1 MKRIFDLFFA
11 FLGIMLL
18 LPIYLLITIFI
29 KLDSKGEILYKQ
41 ERIGKDGIHFYVFKF
56 RTMIPNAFSKGA
68 LTVGSRD
75 PRVTNVGYYLR
86 KYKLDELPQLF
97 NVLIGDMS
105 FVGPRPEVK
114 KYTDLYNEN
123 QRVVLS
129 VKPGITDYASI
140 KYRNENDLLAQSSD
154 PEKLYIEEIMP
165 EKLNLNLKYINDKF
179 GHLKGDQMIQETVQI
194 IKRTVRSN
202 DLVARLGG
210 DEFGILNI
218 ETNLE
223 NTQKLANRIS
233 ESLKQ
238 AGINAAIGVAARQ
251 PGTDLQQTVVEADK
265 QMYRHKRQ
273 IKDMSQ

>member
-41 ERIGKDGIHFYVFKF
+41 ERIGKDGIPFYVLKF
-56 RTMIPNAFSKGA
+56 RTMVPDAFSKGA

-75 PRVTNVGYYLR
+75 PRVTGVGFYLR

-97 NVLIGDMS
+97 NVFFGEMS

-123 QRVVLS
+123 QRLVLS

-165 EKLNLNLKYINDKF
+165 EKLNLNLKYINDNNVFKDI
-179 GHLKGDQMIQETVQI
+179 KI
-194 IKRTVRSN
+194 I
-202 DLVARLGG
+202 
-210 DEFGILNI
+210 I
-218 ETNLE
+218 
-223 NTQKLANRIS
+223 NTFYTIVK
-233 ESLKQ
+233 
-238 AGINAAIGVAARQ
+238 
-251 PGTDLQQTVVEADK
+251 
-265 QMYRHKRQ
+265 H
-273 IKDMSQ
+273 

>member
-18 LPIYLLITIFI
+18 LPIYLLIAIFI

-41 ERIGKDGIHFYVFKF
+41 ERIGKDGIPFYVLKF
-56 RTMIPNAFSKGA
+56 RTMVPDAFSKGA

-75 PRVTNVGYYLR
+75 PRVTGVGFYLR

-97 NVLIGDMS
+97 NVFFGEMS

-154 PEKLYIEEIMP
+154 PERLYIEEIMP
-165 EKLNLNLKYINDKF
+165 EKLNLNLKYINDNNVFKDI
-179 GHLKGDQMIQETVQI
+179 KI
-194 IKRTVRSN
+194 I
-202 DLVARLGG
+202 
-210 DEFGILNI
+210 I
-218 ETNLE
+218 
-223 NTQKLANRIS
+223 NTFYTIVK
-233 ESLKQ
+233 
-238 AGINAAIGVAARQ
+238 
-251 PGTDLQQTVVEADK
+251 
-265 QMYRHKRQ
+265 H
-273 IKDMSQ
+273 

>member
-18 LPIYLLITIFI
+18 LPIYLLIAIFI

-41 ERIGKDGIHFYVFKF
+41 ERIGKDGIPFYVLKF
-56 RTMIPNAFSKGA
+56 RTMVPDAFSKGA

-75 PRVTNVGYYLR
+75 PRVTGVGFYLR

-97 NVLIGDMS
+97 NVLFGEMS

-123 QRVVLS
+123 QKVVLS

-165 EKLNLNLKYINDKF
+165 EKLNLNLKYINDNNVFKDI
-179 GHLKGDQMIQETVQI
+179 KI
-194 IKRTVRSN
+194 I
-202 DLVARLGG
+202 
-210 DEFGILNI
+210 I
-218 ETNLE
+218 
-223 NTQKLANRIS
+223 NTFYTIVK
-233 ESLKQ
+233 
-238 AGINAAIGVAARQ
+238 
-251 PGTDLQQTVVEADK
+251 
-265 QMYRHKRQ
+265 H
-273 IKDMSQ
+273 

>member
-11 FLGIMLL
+11 FIGILLL
-18 LPIYLLITIFI
+18 LPIYLLIAILI
-29 KLDSKGEILYKQ
+29 KFDSKGEVLYKQ
-41 ERIGKDGIHFYVFKF
+41 ERIGKDGIPFYVLKF
-56 RTMIPNAFSKGA
+56 RTMVPDAFSKGA

-75 PRVTNVGYYLR
+75 PRVTGVGFYLR

-97 NVLIGDMS
+97 NVLFGEMS

-165 EKLNLNLKYINDKF
+165 EKLNLNLKYINDNNVFKDI
-179 GHLKGDQMIQETVQI
+179 KI
-194 IKRTVRSN
+194 I
-202 DLVARLGG
+202 
-210 DEFGILNI
+210 I
-218 ETNLE
+218 
-223 NTQKLANRIS
+223 NTFYTIVK
-233 ESLKQ
+233 
-238 AGINAAIGVAARQ
+238 
-251 PGTDLQQTVVEADK
+251 
-265 QMYRHKRQ
+265 H
-273 IKDMSQ
+273 